1 MKPDLKLKALV
12 AKLAEICWD
21 GGSLD
26 GGELQEM
33 LVEAG
38 VLTGVVINEPCG
50 ERCRCSE
57 YDVAPPWT
65 CYRLTEAFQTCRPKP
80 LQAGPPT

>member
-1 MKPDLKLKALV
+1 MDRKLKALV

-38 VLTGVVINEPCG
+38 VLTGVVINAPCG
-50 ERCRCSE
+50 GRCRCSE
-57 YDVAPPWT
+57 YDVDPPWV
-65 CYRLTEAFQTCRPKP
+65 CYRLTEAFQRERPKP
-80 LQAGPPT
+80 HQAGPPK

>member
-1 MKPDLKLKALV
+1 MSENAKVKKLV

-38 VLTGVVINEPCG
+38 VLIGVVIKEPCAG
-50 ERCRCSE
+50 KCRCSE
-57 YDVAPPWT
+57 CDVEPPWV
-65 CYRLTEAFQTCRPKP
+65 CYRLTEPFK
-80 LQAGPPT
+80 